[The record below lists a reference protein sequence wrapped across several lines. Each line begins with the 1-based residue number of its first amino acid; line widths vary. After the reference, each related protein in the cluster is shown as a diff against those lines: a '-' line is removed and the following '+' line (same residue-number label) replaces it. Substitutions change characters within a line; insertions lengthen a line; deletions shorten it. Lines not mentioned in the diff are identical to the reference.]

1 MKIKSNFAIRNISG
15 SWVALPLGDAVVDF
29 TGMLTLNESGV
40 MLWRMLEGGCTKEEM
55 TEALLNEYEV
65 TYDEAL
71 CDVNA
76 FVEKLAEVGCID
88 L

>member
-29 TGMLTLNESGV
+29 TGMITLNESGV

-55 TEALLNEYEV
+55 TEALINEYEV
-65 TYDEAL
+65 TYEEAL
-71 CDVNA
+71 SDINA
-76 FVEKLAEVGCID
+76 FVKKLDEIGCID
-88 L
+88 F